1 MLNTILSRR
10 SIRKYKPDPVPE
22 QDVLDILRA
31 AMSAPST
38 KNQQPWH
45 FVVITD
51 REVLNNITE
60 FHPYAQ
66 MLKTAPCAILVV
78 GDTNIET
85 HPGYWVVDC
94 SAAMENILLAAH
106 SKGLGSVWIGIYPR
120 EERISA
126 FEKLINLPVG
136 FKPLALAAIGYP
148 LEIKPPSNRFDEK
161 RIHKNKW

>member
-78 GDTNIET
+78 GRCRLQGCTNYQRAW
-85 HPGYWVVDC
+85 PRSQRMRALGVPL
-94 SAAMENILLAAH
+94 SSRAAMSTAL
-106 SKGLGSVWIGIYPR
+106 SGSRSWSVGI
-120 EERISA
+120 RIA
-126 FEKLINLPVG
+126 RLLPVLRQIDICFIRRG
-136 FKPLALAAIGYP
+136 AWTTWWSSL
-148 LEIKPPSNRFDEK
+148 RFS
-161 RIHKNKW
+161 